1 MFDWLF
7 DNNGEHMTTAMICA
21 YAAVGVI
28 FCVCLAIAI
37 YIKCFYP
44 PSDYFVYRALNYL
57 IISLFIRIVMTT
69 KQVMNA
75 KNQAMESITLQQI
88 FYEVPFYFFL
98 IVPLSMLY
106 SLKLAYI
113 NIHNFIEGRDEN
125 EVNSSQNRDE
135 SVESLDHNLYDNSQV
150 NPNQTLNEPL
160 LTKIVT

>member
-1 MFDWLF
+1 
-7 DNNGEHMTTAMICA
+7 
-21 YAAVGVI
+21 
-28 FCVCLAIAI
+28 
-37 YIKCFYP
+37 
-44 PSDYFVYRALNYL
+44 
-57 IISLFIRIVMTT
+57 MTT

-113 NIHNFIEGRDEN
+113 NIYNFIEGRDEN

-135 SVESLDHNLYDNSQV
+135 SVESLDQNLYDNSQV